1 MGTWCIPRHRAATAP
16 QSLFLGRPEMETAGW
31 VTTIVAGIAGSITVL
46 GYLFDQVPP
55 LSQKLV
61 KAIRSVRALRDEL
74 RRTTNG

>member
-1 MGTWCIPRHRAATAP
+1 
-16 QSLFLGRPEMETAGW
+16 METAGW
-31 VTTIVAGIAGSITVL
+31 VTTIVAGIAGGITVL

-61 KAIRSVRALRDEL
+61 KAIRSLRALRDEL